1 MSYLWSSQGPAFQYP
16 ACYRVENRFL
26 TLRAAML
33 ILAALAVFWVAL
45 SDPDPAGTAGAVQL
59 QLRTERGNP
68 VPHVLMAVLMLVLGG
83 IDLLT
88 AARQR
93 RVLLV
98 PGQPASLTSEVARRA
113 SGTSSGAAWLMQVMR
128 DGQVPAAEP
137 QGEYAGA
144 VGALAGPLLHAP
156 SSLLAY
162 LRVRVAHLAAG
173 LGLLLA
179 LAISWPA
186 AAQPATLAL
195 AALLYAALAAALV
208 ARSAW
213 IAKDAPSP
221 FALGAALLL
230 ALVAGVGI
238 ALFGQ
243 GVPHLERLKALALS
257 QATLLVLA
265 CLLLIEGLGLLAA
278 RQQRG
283 GAPRADLQGAD
294 ASADV
299 DAEPATL
306 MQEVERELHRFWAEG
321 IPNRRHAWE
330 PPAEARGGPA
340 EPAAVVLEESQPMPA
355 ADPAPTPATWLLAL
369 GLLGLAFTAAGAVL
383 WVQLAYEQMN
393 ALPTGSWVTAA
404 PALVLLV
411 AGGYAVRV
419 GHLLWSRVEVDSTLL
434 WLTVQAA
441 PAAAAPDAAARDGL
455 LQLKARVLKARSV
468 FHAAGEHQLGSRV
481 LLQLAG
487 DGPVARRLVQ
497 QVQGFAERA
506 PGGAAAAA
514 AAPQAAAR
522 PAGATAPAR
531 AAAAAAPQRAPA
543 ARFCPACG
551 APQPPGARFCPRC
564 GAAQP
569 GF

>member
-1 MSYLWSSQGPAFQYP
+1 MSYLWSSQGPSFQYP
-16 ACYRVENRFL
+16 GCYRVENRFL

-33 ILAALAVFWVAL
+33 IVAALAVFWVAL
-45 SDPDPAGTAGAVQL
+45 SDPDPDLAGAVQL
-59 QLRTERGNP
+59 QLRGERGSA
-68 VPHVLMAVLMLVLGG
+68 VPHVLMALLMLLLGG

-98 PGQPASLTSEVARRA
+98 PGQPASLTSEVTRRA

-144 VGALAGPLLHAP
+144 LRALAGPLLHAP
-156 SSLLAY
+156 SSLLTY
-162 LRVRVAHLAAG
+162 LRVRAAHLIAG
-173 LGLLLA
+173 LALLLA
-179 LAISWPA
+179 LALTWPA
-186 AAQPATLAL
+186 AARPSTLAL

-208 ARSAW
+208 AHSAW
-213 IAKDAPSP
+213 IAKAAPSP

-230 ALVAGVGI
+230 TLAVGVGI

-243 GVPHLERLKALALS
+243 GVPHVERLNSLALP
-257 QATLLVLA
+257 QATLLVLL

-283 GAPRADLQGAD
+283 AAPRAELQGAD
-294 ASADV
+294 ASADI
-299 DAEPATL
+299 DAEPALL

-330 PPAEARGGPA
+330 PPAEAGVGNGA
-340 EPAAVVLEESQPMPA
+340 VAKPAAVVLEESQPMPA
-355 ADPAPTPATWLLAL
+355 AEPAPTSTTWLLAL

-383 WVQLAYEQMN
+383 WVRLAYQQINSLPN
-393 ALPTGSWVTAA
+393 ASWVTAA
-404 PALVLLV
+404 PSLVLLV
-411 AGGYAVRV
+411 AGGYALRV
-419 GHLLWSRVEVDSTLL
+419 GHLLWSRVEVDSMLL

-441 PAAAAPDAAARDGL
+441 PAAAREGL

-481 LLQLAG
+481 LLQLTA
-487 DGPVARRLVQ
+487 DGAVARRLVQ

-506 PGGAAAAA
+506 GGGATAAAAAA
-514 AAPQAAAR
+514 AAPAAAR
-522 PAGATAPAR
+522 PGAAAPAR
-531 AAAAAAPQRAPA
+531 AAAAAAATPQRAPA

-551 APQPPGARFCPRC
+551 APQPAGARFCPRC

-569 GF
+569 GA

>member
-1 MSYLWSSQGPAFQYP
+1 
-16 ACYRVENRFL
+16 VENRFL

-33 ILAALAVFWVAL
+33 IVAALAVFWVAL
-45 SDPDPAGTAGAVQL
+45 SDPDPAGAAGAVQL
-59 QLRTERGNP
+59 QVRSERGNP
-68 VPHVLMAVLMLVLGG
+68 VPHVLMALLMLLLGG

-144 VGALAGPLLHAP
+144 LRALAGPLLHAP
-156 SSLLAY
+156 SSLLTY
-162 LRVRVAHLAAG
+162 LRVRAAHLIAG
-173 LGLLLA
+173 LALLLA
-179 LAISWPA
+179 LGLSWPA
-186 AAQPATLAL
+186 AARPSTLAL

-230 ALVAGVGI
+230 ALAAGVGI

-243 GVPHLERLKALALS
+243 GVPHVERLNSLALP
-257 QATLLVLA
+257 QATLLVLL

-283 GAPRADLQGAD
+283 GPPRAGLQGAD

-299 DAEPATL
+299 DAEPALL

-330 PPAEARGGPA
+330 PPAESRSGPA

-355 ADPAPTPATWLLAL
+355 AEPAPTPTPWLLAL

-383 WVQLAYEQMN
+383 WVRLAHEQMN
-393 ALPTGSWVTAA
+393 ALPAASWVTAA
-404 PALVLLV
+404 PSLVLLV

-441 PAAAAPDAAARDGL
+441 PAAAREGL

-506 PGGAAAAA
+506 GGGAAAAA
-514 AAPQAAAR
+514 AAQAAAR
-522 PAGATAPAR
+522 PGAAAPAR
-531 AAAAAAPQRAPA
+531 AAAAAASPQRAPA

-551 APQPPGARFCPRC
+551 TPQPAGARFCPRC